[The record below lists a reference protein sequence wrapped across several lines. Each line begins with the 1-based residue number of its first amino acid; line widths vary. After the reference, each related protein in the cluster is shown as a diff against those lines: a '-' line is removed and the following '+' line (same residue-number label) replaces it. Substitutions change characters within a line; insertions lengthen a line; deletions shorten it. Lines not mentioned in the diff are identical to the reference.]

1 MCDQYFGHNSLP
13 GGGVYVL
20 ENAFG
25 VEPRLRDVTAG
36 AAVQNGRL
44 LGQIL
49 GKGSFLSPE
58 LSFDGKTVV
67 FAHSERTAKGQGTW
81 RPENSYHLFR
91 IGLDGSNLRQLG
103 DGCWN
108 EFDPC
113 FLPNSKIAFIS
124 ERRGGYGRCH
134 GRPVPTYTLF
144 RMNQDG
150 SDIECLSYHETNEW
164 HPVVGH
170 DGKIVYT
177 RWDYVDREPNLAHS
191 AWTTTP
197 DGRDPRAIYG
207 NYQKIMHGPRPQMSM
222 SIRPI
227 PNSGK
232 YIATA
237 TPHHGFAF
245 GSLFLFDPLE
255 ADDGMLGSGR
265 RITPDK
271 PFPESEESPFKAP
284 WTQAYGTPWPLSED
298 YYLCAY
304 DDAARGEDYGLYL
317 LDSFGNKELIYRDPA
332 ISSISPIPVQARPVP
347 PVMTEIAEHKP
358 ATSPEPPITDT
369 QKMTCAPASSLG
381 DPGGEGKFLVGN
393 VYDSRYPFP
402 KDTKI
407 TALRIIQVLMKST
420 PYMGHPQIGYAG
432 SNVNTLARRVL
443 GTVPVEADGSAHFKA
458 PIHRLLYFQALDEKG
473 RAVQSMRSGTYLQRG
488 DTVSCQGCHEPAANA
503 PTITRRMAIAYKRPP
518 SVITAEV
525 DGSQPFSYPR
535 LVQPVLDR
543 ACVKCHEENRTKH
556 APDLRGI
563 AGLPT
568 EAPIDDSKTG
578 RQFWYPSYRS
588 LGPYVYRVPLHQAE
602 TIPGQFGALGS
613 KLTALL
619 EKGHHDVKLST
630 DDWRRLNL
638 WMDCNADF
646 YGAYD
651 DPEGQAQGKTVAVGV
666 E

>member
-1 MCDQYFGHNSLP
+1 MRTIFLALTLVGFGILAAGASEAAVQAKPSGSAELIESAWKSEHDSIASLIGQAAYWKRVAPGAFRPEALITESDRDPLDVVLRRVQALLADMIRRYPTRDWKSARERLDALALRCKEVPIGDASARTAVYKEVCRIRREIAFGNPLLDFNQILFVKRNHGHGCHMCDQYFGHNSLP

-49 GKGSFLSPE
+49 GQGSFLSPE

-304 DDAARGEDYGLYL
+304 DDAARGEEAGAALEQIERRIEIE
-317 LDSFGNKELIYRDPA
+317 FG
-332 ISSISPIPVQARPVP
+332 
-347 PVMTEIAEHKP
+347 
-358 ATSPEPPITDT
+358 
-369 QKMTCAPASSLG
+369 
-381 DPGGEGKFLVGN
+381 VG
-393 VYDSRYPFP
+393 R
-402 KDTKI
+402 K
-407 TALRIIQVLMKST
+407 
-420 PYMGHPQIGYAG
+420 
-432 SNVNTLARRVL
+432 
-443 GTVPVEADGSAHFKA
+443 
-458 PIHRLLYFQALDEKG
+458 
-473 RAVQSMRSGTYLQRG
+473 RAQRG
-488 DTVSCQGCHEPAANA
+488 ERV
-503 PTITRRMAIAYKRPP
+503 IRIA
-518 SVITAEV
+518 
-525 DGSQPFSYPR
+525 
-535 LVQPVLDR
+535 
-543 ACVKCHEENRTKH
+543 
-556 APDLRGI
+556 
-563 AGLPT
+563 
-568 EAPIDDSKTG
+568 
-578 RQFWYPSYRS
+578 
-588 LGPYVYRVPLHQAE
+588 
-602 TIPGQFGALGS
+602 
-613 KLTALL
+613 
-619 EKGHHDVKLST
+619 
-630 DDWRRLNL
+630 
-638 WMDCNADF
+638 
-646 YGAYD
+646 
-651 DPEGQAQGKTVAVGV
+651 
-666 E
+666 